1 MRQIVSADGVMGK
14 ELITDGTMLHTRPVM
29 NTSIRSAILERNQAL
44 RNDNSNPINDLSFGR
59 LTLSFPELDYW
70 HIRKKWPDLF
80 EGAIEDKKRAL
91 QRFMRSPESEP
102 YKVRA

>member
-1 MRQIVSADGVMGK
+1 MSVIKRWLQ
-14 ELITDGTMLHTRPVM
+14 
-29 NTSIRSAILERNQAL
+29 RSLWLSLGAVIAVLGLYILRSTAM
-44 RNDNSNPINDLSFGR
+44 
-59 LTLSFPELDYW
+59 PELDYW
-70 HIRKKWPDLF
+70 HIRKKYPDLF